1 MGPLQLFFKKSDISI
16 SKKLLQL
23 FFFLVIA
30 VIDISM
36 LSEVLLKKVHDV
48 ETTNTCRC
56 QWALISQNDVIFLII
71 IIIIVIVVHHYN
83 DS

>member
-16 SKKLLQL
+16 SRKLLQL
-23 FFFLVIA
+23 FFLVIS
-30 VIDISM
+30 VNDISM

-56 QWALISQNDVIFLII
+56 QWALISQSDVIFLII

>member
-16 SKKLLQL
+16 SRKLLQL
-23 FFFLVIA
+23 FFLVIT

>member
-16 SKKLLQL
+16 SRKLLQL
-23 FFFLVIA
+23 FFLVIT
-30 VIDISM
+30 VNDISM
-36 LSEVLLKKVHDV
+36 LSEVLLKKVRNV

-71 IIIIVIVVHHYN
+71 IIIIVIVVHHCN

>member
-16 SKKLLQL
+16 SRKLLQL
-23 FFFLVIA
+23 FFLVIT
-30 VIDISM
+30 VNDISM

>member
-1 MGPLQLFFKKSDISI
+1 MGPLQLCFKKSDISI
-16 SKKLLQL
+16 SRKLLQL
-23 FFFLVIA
+23 FFLVIT

-36 LSEVLLKKVHDV
+36 LSEVLLKKVQNV

-71 IIIIVIVVHHYN
+71 IIIIVIVVHHCN

>member
-16 SKKLLQL
+16 SRKLLQL
-23 FFFLVIA
+23 FFLVIT
-30 VIDISM
+30 VNDISM
-36 LSEVLLKKVHDV
+36 LSEVLLKKVHNV

>member
-1 MGPLQLFFKKSDISI
+1 MGPLQLFFNKSDISI
-16 SKKLLQL
+16 LGNCWS
-23 FFFLVIA
+23 FFLAIT

-56 QWALISQNDVIFLII
+56 Q
-71 IIIIVIVVHHYN
+71 
-83 DS
+83 

>member
-16 SKKLLQL
+16 SRKLLQL
-23 FFFLVIA
+23 FFLVIT
-30 VIDISM
+30 VNDISM

-56 QWALISQNDVIFLII
+56 QWALISRNDVIFLII